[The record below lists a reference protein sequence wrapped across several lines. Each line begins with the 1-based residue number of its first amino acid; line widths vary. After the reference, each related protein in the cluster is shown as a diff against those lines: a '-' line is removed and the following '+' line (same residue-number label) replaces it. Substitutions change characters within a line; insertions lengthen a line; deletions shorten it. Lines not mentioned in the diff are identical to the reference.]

1 VLLCFRW
8 RAVVQLIALG
18 GVLASAACAPAATQL
33 IVVVDTD
40 LRIPSAIDEVRLT
53 VRDPSGEDREQTQDL
68 SSAADLPLTLSLI
81 AEREALGPVMVHAAG
96 YLDGELVVERDAT
109 ASLAR
114 GESRVL
120 VVHLVASCVD
130 VDCGS
135 TSLTCTESGCRPRV
149 VGDLPEWTGHPPR
162 LDGAVPL
169 DAPPRDGGDAGRP
182 LDGSMDVPRDVPRDV
197 PPVACARDEDCAD
210 GFDCTTETCFENTCA
225 YVASDSVCDDTN
237 PCTDDRCL
245 VGLGCMPTF
254 NTAPCGAS
262 TCGGFGTCDY
272 IDGCDEAASQSRTC
286 TDHVC
291 AGGSC
296 AAVDRSE
303 AMDCSRDT
311 DGSACGST
319 SCAGYGAC
327 DWSDTC
333 DESASQSR
341 TCTDAICMAGG
352 CAVPARTESTGCTRD
367 TDGMSCGPSRIC
379 GSGSC
384 LMCTRTVSGSFGTVG
399 MSDFIRIDGGGSN
412 LTFVDYSGPS
422 GGISVPGVTFSGSV
436 ATPIAL
442 WQVHASGNTLRFV
455 DWDGIAM
462 GTITL
467 SGATVSGTHAP
478 PCVSGKYGC
487 FPPYVQRVVG
497 TGSSLQFF
505 DSAGGV
511 GTITFACP

>member
-1 VLLCFRW
+1 VLF
-8 RAVVQLIALG
+8 ALG
-18 GVLASAACAPAATQL
+18 CVLTAAGCAPAATQL
-33 IVVVDTD
+33 IVVVDSD

-53 VRDPSGEDREQTQDL
+53 VRDPSGQDSEQNQDL

-81 AEREALGPVMVHAAG
+81 AEGEALGPVNVHAAG

-120 VVHLVASCVD
+120 VLHLVASCVG

-149 VGDLPEWTGHPPR
+149 VGELPEWTGRPPR
-162 LDGAVPL
+162 LDAAAVPL
-169 DAPPRDGGDAGRP
+169 DAPPMDGGDAGMPR
-182 LDGSMDVPRDVPRDV
+182 DGSMDAPRDTPRDV
-197 PPVACARDEDCAD
+197 PPVACENDADCDD
-210 GFDCTTETCFENTCA
+210 GFACTTETCFENTCG
-225 YVASDSVCDDTN
+225 YVPNDAACDDTN

-245 VGLGCMPTF
+245 VGEGCVPTF

-272 IDGCDEAASQSRTC
+272 GDGCDEAASQSRTC

-291 AGGSC
+291 ASGTC
-296 AAVDRSE
+296 AAIDRTE
-303 AMDCSRDT
+303 MMGCSRDT
-311 DGSACGST
+311 DGSVCGST
-319 SCAGYGAC
+319 SCGGYGAC
-327 DWSDTC
+327 DWADTC
-333 DESASQSR
+333 DESATQSR
-341 TCTDAICMAGG
+341 TCTDPVCMTGG
-352 CAVPARTESTGCTRD
+352 CGSSMRSESTGCTRD

-379 GSGSC
+379 GGGTCLSC
-384 LMCTRTVSGSFGTVG
+384 SRTVSGSFGTLG
-399 MSDFIRIDGGGSN
+399 MSDFIRVDGSGSN

-422 GGISVPGVTFSGSV
+422 GGVSVSGVTFSGSV
-436 ATPIAL
+436 PTPIAL
-442 WQVHASGNTLRFV
+442 WQIHASGNTLRLV
-455 DWDGIAM
+455 DWDGVTM
-462 GTITL
+462 GTITV

-478 PCVSGKYGC
+478 PCVASKYGC

-497 TGSSLQFF
+497 SGSSLQFF